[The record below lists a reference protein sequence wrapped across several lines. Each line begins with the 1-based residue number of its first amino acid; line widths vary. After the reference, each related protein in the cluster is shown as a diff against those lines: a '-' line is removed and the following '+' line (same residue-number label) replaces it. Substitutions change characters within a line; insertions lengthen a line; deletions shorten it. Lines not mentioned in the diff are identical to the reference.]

1 MSDDPVA
8 CDLGTPVRPEG
19 EDRAVG
25 ITDLIAYRDCPR
37 RASYGIRRHVGNG
50 QQDPQ
55 MQTPE
60 AGSRAAAYGSCVH
73 DALAAVE
80 DGHDDASA
88 AQLAFDRWGHW
99 LHPDDLQL
107 LREDLENFHRRD
119 LQNVRTVLAEG
130 EIRVPLTLR
139 DGKLAYFRARIDR
152 LYERLDL
159 PGHFVLVDYKS
170 SRWARSEQEVQ
181 EDLQLWA
188 YDWLVWEYFAGEVTD
203 LLCIYDQLR
212 YGQIPVRKTDAQR
225 AQMRDWLVAQMSSY
239 FADEDYQEDGLLA
252 PRYNQWCPWCPI
264 LESCPIVERLSDF
277 ALARIAGIRV
287 QTPEDVERY
296 SELYSTAKGASKV
309 IKRFVDSMN
318 ELVRELP
325 QEDRSGLGFKITERR
340 NSSFPVEA
348 LSALQSRLGEQRFLE
363 LVSLPKNR
371 LESLDADLQAWVL
384 SLAEPTTPTI
394 VVTREEPKL

>member
-1 MSDDPVA
+1 
-8 CDLGTPVRPEG
+8 
-19 EDRAVG
+19 
-25 ITDLIAYRDCPR
+25 
-37 RASYGIRRHVGNG
+37 
-50 QQDPQ
+50 

-152 LYERLDL
+152 LYERLDM
-159 PGHFVLVDYKS
+159 PGAFVLVDYKS

-325 QEDRSGLGFKITERR
+325 QEHRSGLGFKITERR
-340 NSSFPVEA
+340 NSNFPVEA
-348 LSALQSRLGEQRFLE
+348 LAALQASLGEQRFLE

-384 SLAEPTTPTI
+384 SLAEPTTPTTVI
-394 VVTREEPKL
+394 TREEPKL